1 MAKGTCIGL
10 DPDAMRAAILEHATL
25 QVQPVATV
33 RKLSPRER
41 KLLREGDVDE
51 VFAAR
56 RTEIA
61 AYSHA
66 LLNADPHALSEDS
79 YGFQIQQKELER
91 WWRLAFPEKLRIEH
105 SGEIRR
111 LPDAEL
117 VALVER
123 LGLAVSAPKAL
134 TA

>member
-1 MAKGTCIGL
+1 MRQAIIEHVGL
-10 DPDAMRAAILEHATL
+10 EMPALAPI
-25 QVQPVATV
+25 

-51 VFAAR
+51 VFAGR
-56 RTEIA
+56 RAEIL
-61 AYSHA
+61 AYSQAA
-66 LLNADPHALSEDS
+66 LQANPAQVDKFS
-79 YGFQIQQKELER
+79 YGYQVQLKELER

-117 VALVER
+117 VLLLER
-123 LGLAVSAPKAL
+123 LGLATAQLKAL
-134 TA
+134 PA